1 MTKNELIKKLEN
13 VEKKASASKFKRM
26 LMGPFKYIN
35 AILFREIFYRINKRE
50 REVISETFF
59 GVKMHLLLPSSTDIY
74 ITGGKS
80 HKSETRLAKFMI
92 NNLESGD
99 TFADVGAHYGYFTL
113 LASVLVGDK
122 GKVYSFEASPT
133 NYKVHSKNTLKRT
146 NIHSFNLAVSDEA
159 SELKF
164 YEFPNLYSEYN
175 TLYVGQLS
183 NENWFS
189 EYKPREINVKSVI
202 LDALLHD
209 TKLYPK
215 IIKIDVEGA
224 ELGVINGLR
233 NYLSK
238 NSPFLVMEYLSKE
251 RGNEGHKRAE
261 NILRSLGY
269 LSFVIDKSGNLKK
282 LDSIPEYLDDE
293 ELESDNIVFSR
304 SRFVKI

>member
-1 MTKNELIKKLEN
+1 MTKAELIKKLEN

-26 LMGPFKYIN
+26 LINPFKYII
-35 AILFREIFYRINKRE
+35 AILFREIFYKSNKIE
-50 REVISETFF
+50 REVTSETFF

-80 HKSETRLAKFMI
+80 HESETRLARFMI

-99 TFADVGAHYGYFTL
+99 TFLDVGAHYGYFTL

-122 GKVYSFEASPT
+122 GKIYSFEASPI
-133 NYKVHSKNTLKRT
+133 NYRVLSKNTYERT

-175 TLYVGQLS
+175 TLDVSQFS
-183 NENWFS
+183 NESWFY

-202 LDALLHD
+202 LDAFLHD

-224 ELGVINGLR
+224 ELRVINGLR

-269 LSFVIDKSGNLKK
+269 FSFTIDKSGDLKK
-282 LDSIPEYLDDE
+282 LDSISEYLDDKK
-293 ELESDNIVFSR
+293 LESDNIVFAR
-304 SRFVKI
+304 SQPTII